1 MNFFS
6 FFLLKQTAKLGI
18 CQLYMERFLFLVIF
32 NLEFVGQYGAP
43 GSAILVLNFLILPW
57 VKAQN
62 QFFFKKKFLISFAL
76 SYFDYILNI
85 IIIIVKQQYITKK
98 KIFLQKN

>member
-1 MNFFS
+1 
-6 FFLLKQTAKLGI
+6 
-18 CQLYMERFLFLVIF
+18 MERFLFLVIF

-62 QFFFKKKFLISFAL
+62 QFFLKKFLISFAL

-85 IIIIVKQQYITKK
+85 RIIIVKQQYITKK
-98 KIFLQKN
+98 KNIFLLKKLKLRSIQRELYLYLTSFS